1 VVQYFVQS
9 KDAIA
14 EYSSENTF
22 LDRIQNMLLSFFIIC
37 LTLSLALFLLTLPV
51 VWKLQIK
58 IREIYGLL

>member
-22 LDRIQNMLLSFFIIC
+22 LDRIQNMLLNFFIIC

>member
-1 VVQYFVQS
+1 MMQYFVQS
-9 KDAIA
+9 KDVIA

>member
-22 LDRIQNMLLSFFIIC
+22 LDRIQNMLLDFFIIC